1 MHIGIAHA
9 QITAYNVKYEQEKAK
24 NLRLWRD
31 ISHPSLLMLII
42 LLNRISVTQYGT
54 PLILIILNF
63 QRIF

>member
-1 MHIGIAHA
+1 MHIAHA
-9 QITAYNVKYEQEKAK
+9 QITAYNVKCEQEKAK
-24 NLRLWRD
+24 KFCASRRD